1 VLATSVVLLTPLSAG
16 AAGKH
21 APVRMPDLIGRTRV
35 QTYRVMRADG
45 LYFVTR
51 GPGSANDHW
60 AAVAAQ
66 SPRPGTLIAWHGE
79 ASVTVTT
86 ISPRGPRPVPRLVG
100 RTRSEVYAAMR
111 AAQLYF
117 KTVGPGSTNST
128 WLIATAQ
135 SPAPG
140 TRVAWHS
147 EITLHV
153 VRVRPRPKA
162 PTKKKVTQVV
172 ASGVVISGPGYK
184 IGVATWYNYVPGQ
197 CASPFLPKGT
207 RVTVRD
213 ETTGQAITCVITDR
227 ENAGG
232 NHVVDLSET
241 QFAQLEPLWRGVI
254 SVKVTW

>member
-1 VLATSVVLLTPLSAG
+1 VATSLVLLTPLAAG
-16 AAGKH
+16 AAGRH
-21 APVRMPDLIGRTRV
+21 APVRMPNLVGHTRL
-35 QTYRVMRADG
+35 QTYRIMRAYG
-45 LYFVTR
+45 LYFVTH

-66 SPRPGTLIAWHGE
+66 SPRPGTEIAWHGE
-79 ASVTVTT
+79 ASLTVTT
-86 ISPRGPRPVPRLVG
+86 ISPRGPRPVPSLVG
-100 RTRSEVYAAMR
+100 KTRSEVYAAMR

-117 KTVGPGSTNST
+117 KTVGPGSTHSN

-147 EITLHV
+147 EITVHV
-153 VRVRPRPKA
+153 AMARPRPAA
-162 PTKKKVTQVV
+162 PKKKVTQVV

-184 IGVATWYNYVPGQ
+184 IGVATWYNYIPGQ

-213 ETTGQAITCVITDR
+213 ESTGQAISCVITDR
-227 ENAGG
+227 ENEGG

-254 SVKVTW
+254 AVKVTW